1 MVRGVLAWVAL
12 SGLVWWIL
20 EPVPGSWPVGVL
32 AVAAGVGLRLYM
44 GRFDRSGLR
53 ASRLARFGVYFLR
66 ESVVGGWDVSRRALT
81 PALPLSPDV
90 LTHHLA
96 LPSSAAR
103 VFMSNALSLLPGTF
117 AADLDGDKLVVHLLV
132 GGPESA
138 SRVSELEARVADLF
152 EPLDA

>member
-1 MVRGVLAWVAL
+1 MVRGLVAWVA
-12 SGLVWWIL
+12 GLGFVWFIL

-32 AVAAGVGLRLYM
+32 AVAVGVGLRLYM
-44 GRFDRSGLR
+44 GRFEPSGIR

-90 LTHHLA
+90 LTHRLS

-103 VFMSNALSLLPGTF
+103 VFLSNALSLLPGTF
-117 AADLDGDKLVVHLLV
+117 AADLQGDTLVVHVLV
-132 GGPESA
+132 GGPEAA
-138 SRVSELEARVADLF
+138 SRVRDLEERVADLF
-152 EPLDA
+152 EPLDP